1 MAIRMMKRVGEL
13 NKHWK
18 KLGVVN
24 GMKVRMGISTG
35 FCTVGNFGSDLRLD
49 YTVLGSP
56 VNLAARLQTIA
67 EENTI
72 LIDGYTKDLINSHV
86 NTKYLEDIT
95 PKGFARPIPL
105 YRLNDFKSGDH
116 RDRRK
121 SLTHVGKRVE
131 VNVLDSS
138 NIHAAI
144 EELKLI
150 QEGFERDYAE
160 LNDKSKS

>member
-1 MAIRMMKRVGEL
+1 M
-13 NKHWK
+13 
-18 KLGVVN
+18 
-24 GMKVRMGISTG
+24 
-35 FCTVGNFGSDLRLD
+35 D

-56 VNLAARLQTIA
+56 VNLAARLQSIA

-72 LIDGYTKDLINSHV
+72 LIDGHTKDLINSHV
-86 NTKYLEDIT
+86 DTKYLEDIT

-116 RDRRK
+116 RNRRK

-138 NIHAAI
+138 NIQAAI

-150 QEGFERDYAE
+150 QESFERDYAE
-160 LNDKSKS
+160 LNDKTKS